1 MKQVLSLLA
10 SATLGITAC
19 STRTASPVGMA
30 GGGKM
35 EPMAELAVGTL
46 QLDGTAQAVTKEQ
59 AAELLPLWQVY
70 QEISMS
76 DTAAQDE
83 IDGLV
88 EQIKVSMSEA
98 QWQAISDMKLTQENV
113 MEIMR
118 ERGPS
123 MGGAGGSGGGSSR
136 GGFGGEGFPGGG
148 IPPGEP
154 GGMPPD
160 AEIAMGGAG
169 GGTQGMATPQAG
181 ATQFRGRQSGVPASV
196 LNAVIE
202 YLKDKAA
209 S

>member
-1 MKQVLSLLA
+1 
-10 SATLGITAC
+10 
-19 STRTASPVGMA
+19 
-30 GGGKM
+30 
-35 EPMAELAVGTL
+35 
-46 QLDGTAQAVTKEQ
+46 
-59 AAELLPLWQVY
+59 
-70 QEISMS
+70 
-76 DTAAQDE
+76 
-83 IDGLV
+83 
-88 EQIKVSMSEA
+88 
-98 QWQAISDMKLTQENV
+98 LTQENV

-136 GGFGGEGFPGGG
+136 GGFGGGGIPGGG